1 MILYTKKFSMQKL
14 KTTKTTSSI
23 LAAQTIVSTSFIR
36 SMQRIKICFFQCYHC
51 ARKKNKGSKND
62 FIQIL

>member
-23 LAAQTIVSTSFIR
+23 LAAQTTVSTSFIR
-36 SMQRIKICFFQCYHC
+36 SMQRIKIYLFQCYHC
-51 ARKKNKGSKND
+51 ARKKNKGSKNG